1 MRESSQTHTSSYIN
15 SCLKGLCKPVMASV
29 STRLSDIKCL
39 IFFLLPRI
47 AGGEEE
53 VTLGCMCV
61 TGTWPCFVLACL
73 SGLWAITERGVMA
86 TKRVTQVARAVP
98 GEQKTIQGMD

>member
-1 MRESSQTHTSSYIN
+1 
-15 SCLKGLCKPVMASV
+15 MASV

-53 VTLGCMCV
+53 VTTRLYVCDRNMALFRFSLSEWPLGYNRKGGYGHQKGH
-61 TGTWPCFVLACL
+61 TGGKEETAKLFSVW
-73 SGLWAITERGVMA
+73 SMA
-86 TKRVTQVARAVP
+86 YH
-98 GEQKTIQGMD
+98 IWS